1 MGVSENSHHGAECSG
16 NDGEGDVSPELV
28 AEDGDNDET
37 DVEGSDNDGD
47 GDFPPELVA
56 DDGDSDVSELEGSDN
71 GLDGDPPPEVV
82 RATTNTTIQPFT
94 NHWHSV
100 PHYAYAPITKK
111 FGSPL
116 CVFLLCQVLHHCPNF
131 IKFPFLRLKCVS
143 RGLCQK
149 EL

>member
-71 GLDGDPPPEVV
+71 GLDGDPPPPKWLGLQQT
-82 RATTNTTIQPFT
+82 RKFNPLLIIGILFHTTLTPPLLKSSAL
-94 NHWHSV
+94 HC
-100 PHYAYAPITKK
+100 AYFYCARFSITA
-111 FGSPL
+111 L
-116 CVFLLCQVLHHCPNF
+116 IL
-131 IKFPFLRLKCVS
+131 
-143 RGLCQK
+143 
-149 EL
+149 